1 MYEGYTFTME
11 TAAFL
16 KMDIFFV
23 VTTTVV
29 ALVGL
34 LLIVILVYVMRIV
47 KDISEISHMVK
58 HEARELAKDIGEVTK
73 EVKEGVQDVR
83 EHVEEG
89 IETAKTYTKAVAGA
103 GIVKAVSQL
112 LEAFGE
118 EREKQ
123 TRRTRKKKS

>member
-1 MYEGYTFTME
+1 ME

-23 VTTTVV
+23 VTTTVI

-34 LLIVILVYVMRIV
+34 LLVVILVYVMRIV
-47 KDISEISHMVK
+47 KDIREITNMVK
-58 HEARELAKDIGEVTK
+58 TEARELAKDIGDVTR

-118 EREKQ
+118 EKEASKKR
-123 TRRTRKKKS
+123 TRRKKS